1 MKKLANVF
9 ALLAALGLAL
19 GFVGCS
25 NGSDNSAAL
34 LALLGGDSGGSGGG
48 GGGGG
53 SGGET
58 GGKTAATISFAESD
72 VGKGAED
79 AAFTNELS
87 NTGDGAVTYSSSN
100 TGVAT
105 VDAVT
110 GQVAIVAEGT
120 TTITATVADSE
131 TYSYA
136 QKKVSYTLT
145 VYPAAAAVPLT
156 IEIKSGES
164 SGVLTVK
171 NPWTTFKYKFSN
183 SDEFHSYTGPINIT
197 SGVSV
202 SFYADGSENTSSEN
216 SCLNIRSDVDCYVY
230 GNVNSLNDSQNFFKN
245 INKDYAFAC
254 LFKEVDNDEHIY
266 NHPTKDLYL
275 PSRVATEECYKG
287 MFLSC
292 VNLERAPALPAT
304 KLASCCYYSM
314 FSGCRKLARA
324 PELPATKL
332 AYGCYHAMFNKC
344 NELTSTPAL
353 NAAKLEP
360 SCYNQ
365 MFQDC
370 SKLEHVYCFATDISA
385 LMCTWNWLR
394 QVKSTGEFVRKYGM
408 NDWPKNS
415 ASGIP
420 SGWEEWTD

>member
-1 MKKLANVF
+1 MRKLVKVF
-9 ALLAALGLAL
+9 ALVAALGLAL

-25 NGSDNSAAL
+25 NGSDNSAVL
-34 LALLGGDSGGSGGG
+34 LALLGGDSGGSGGGGGGGGSGG

-171 NPWTTFKYKFSN
+171 NPWTTFKYKFS
-183 SDEFHSYTGPINIT
+183 
-197 SGVSV
+197 
-202 SFYADGSENTSSEN
+202 
-216 SCLNIRSDVDCYVY
+216 
-230 GNVNSLNDSQNFFKN
+230 K
-245 INKDYAFAC
+245 
-254 LFKEVDNDEHIY
+254 
-266 NHPTKDLYL
+266 
-275 PSRVATEECYKG
+275 
-287 MFLSC
+287 FLSIF
-292 VNLERAPALPAT
+292 
-304 KLASCCYYSM
+304 Y
-314 FSGCRKLARA
+314 FS
-324 PELPATKL
+324 
-332 AYGCYHAMFNKC
+332 
-344 NELTSTPAL
+344 
-353 NAAKLEP
+353 
-360 SCYNQ
+360 
-365 MFQDC
+365 
-370 SKLEHVYCFATDISA
+370 I
-385 LMCTWNWLR
+385 
-394 QVKSTGEFVRKYGM
+394 
-408 NDWPKNS
+408 
-415 ASGIP
+415 
-420 SGWEEWTD
+420 